1 MATSSIFHNFMI
13 NDKRNAKRFVEAL
26 DAVSKQPSRE
36 PTVVEKKPL
45 RDPAAIRALM
55 EKRNR

>member
-1 MATSSIFHNFMI
+1 MI